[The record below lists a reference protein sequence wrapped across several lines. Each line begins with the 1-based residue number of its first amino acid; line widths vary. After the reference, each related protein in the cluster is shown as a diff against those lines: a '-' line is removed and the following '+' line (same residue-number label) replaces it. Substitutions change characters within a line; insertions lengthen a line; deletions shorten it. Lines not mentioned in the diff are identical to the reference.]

1 MSSVN
6 LSQKLQLRTIVSE
19 LETEVRN
26 FIGSLPR
33 PILKER
39 EVRDPDFEATID
51 EEYLGDGF
59 TLSTD
64 VSENYP
70 LVEDRERVLKFI
82 EVGFEPKLNELI
94 KVVEVSS
101 ELVSDAS
108 TNLSSLAEE
117 LAKIETSGLNSTYQD
132 HILSKLEE
140 ADSRLHESA
149 SEGELV
155 PGKFVSILY
164 EKFTGRLW
172 RCKNLSTLL
181 AFFDFN
187 NKRKE
192 DVEVLDRTLFYFL
205 LHKIYDEF
213 QPENTSKERFYADF
227 LDRYDL
233 RYSSFKDKKDP
244 AVMTK
249 NITVKQEI
257 AKLFS

>member
-6 LSQKLQLRTIVSE
+6 LQQKLQLHTIVSE

-39 EVRDPDFEATID
+39 ELKDPDFEATID
-51 EEYLGDGF
+51 EAFLGDGF
-59 TLSTD
+59 TLSKD
-64 VSENYP
+64 VSDNYP
-70 LVEDRERVLKFI
+70 PVENRERVLKFI
-82 EVGFEPKLNELI
+82 EVGFEPKLNELV
-94 KVVEVSS
+94 KVAEVDS
-101 ELVSDAS
+101 ELVSTAS

-117 LAKIETSGLNSTYQD
+117 LAKIETSGLNSTYQS
-132 HILSKLEE
+132 HILSKLQET
-140 ADSRLHESA
+140 DSRLQESA

-172 RCKNLSTLL
+172 KCKNLSTLI
-181 AFFDFN
+181 AFFDFD

-192 DVEVLDRTLFYFL
+192 DVEILDRTLFYFL

-213 QPENTSKERFYADF
+213 QPENTSKERFFADF
-227 LDRYDL
+227 LERYDL

-244 AVMTK
+244 KVKAGNTTTK
-249 NITVKQEI
+249 QDI
-257 AKLFS
+257 AKLFR